1 MPKITSQLVF
11 KGKDEGVT
19 VTVRNIGKEIKQL
32 NKNYKELSKIEKTA
46 QAFTKEFL
54 EQLRRQGKTLKNV
67 GLSTV
72 QLNRASQEY
81 AATLHRSSASIK
93 INENAAKALS
103 EVQKKQIKEEKILKG
118 SQDAR
123 RRILKGLND
132 KLKEHGTLLRRVVPD
147 TELMRKAIS
156 GNVGAM
162 KKLRLETKKYIQESK
177 KANKSAFLGVRNFRN
192 LSGSFSVLRSKLLLA
207 SFAFALFS
215 RTLGKFITSASEAEE
230 ILNKFS
236 VVFGSLS
243 KNATDFA
250 DSLGESVG
258 RSSVALSD
266 MMATIQDTFVPL
278 GFSRDVSFE
287 LSKALTQLTLDVG
300 SFQNMADAEVM
311 NRFQSAI
318 VGNHEAVRRFGIS
331 ITEATIKEEALRIK
345 LIKTDRELTNQQ
357 KIIARLSLIFNGAKD
372 ATNDLLNTQD
382 SYANVLKKFNDN
394 IKDLSIGIGELLIPA
409 AKAVIEPISKLVEH
423 LKDPIVLDTYAK
435 GLGVLAAALGVAA
448 LAAGALAAKVI
459 VIGAS
464 IAGAIIWFTK
474 FMDAIASFRK
484 RGVAATSAVNRVT
497 INYVDTLELLKDAIK
512 RVDTEQKTLSIT
524 QNTLALKA
532 ADEML
537 QVETARLEILEESWK
552 MMKDKS
558 LAGMDDARAT
568 DEQRQK
574 NAELYAGQEVLVGRL
589 RTLIDNLTEQ
599 RFAMDGLGQ
608 ASEDLLQKQDVLK
621 VGFDNTG
628 VSLDFLNSTQ
638 RGIVDGLTSMSGAM
652 ATATL
657 NGQKMGD
664 AVVSSL
670 KAIAAE
676 LIANAAVYSLLNIF
690 TGGTFGATSGGLGKF
705 LFGGFAQ
712 HGMDEVVTQP
722 TMIVA
727 GEAGAERVNITPLGG
742 SSQEQAARS
751 NVNINISGGLI
762 QDDYVRNE
770 LIPALNKAVSLGAE
784 LNA

>member
-1 MPKITSQLVF
+1 
-11 KGKDEGVT
+11 
-19 VTVRNIGKEIKQL
+19 
-32 NKNYKELSKIEKTA
+32 
-46 QAFTKEFL
+46 
-54 EQLRRQGKTLKNV
+54 
-67 GLSTV
+67 
-72 QLNRASQEY
+72 
-81 AATLHRSSASIK
+81 
-93 INENAAKALS
+93 
-103 EVQKKQIKEEKILKG
+103 
-118 SQDAR
+118 
-123 RRILKGLND
+123 
-132 KLKEHGTLLRRVVPD
+132 
-147 TELMRKAIS
+147 
-156 GNVGAM
+156 
-162 KKLRLETKKYIQESK
+162 
-177 KANKSAFLGVRNFRN
+177 
-192 LSGSFSVLRSKLLLA
+192 
-207 SFAFALFS
+207 
-215 RTLGKFITSASEAEE
+215 
-230 ILNKFS
+230 
-236 VVFGSLS
+236 
-243 KNATDFA
+243 
-250 DSLGESVG
+250 
-258 RSSVALSD
+258 
-266 MMATIQDTFVPL
+266 
-278 GFSRDVSFE
+278 
-287 LSKALTQLTLDVG
+287 
-300 SFQNMADAEVM
+300 
-311 NRFQSAI
+311 
-318 VGNHEAVRRFGIS
+318 
-331 ITEATIKEEALRIK
+331 
-345 LIKTDRELTNQQ
+345 
-357 KIIARLSLIFNGAKD
+357 
-372 ATNDLLNTQD
+372 
-382 SYANVLKKFNDN
+382 
-394 IKDLSIGIGELLIPA
+394 
-409 AKAVIEPISKLVEH
+409 
-423 LKDPIVLDTYAK
+423 
-435 GLGVLAAALGVAA
+435 
-448 LAAGALAAKVI
+448 
-459 VIGAS
+459 
-464 IAGAIIWFTK
+464 
-474 FMDAIASFRK
+474 MDAIASFRK

-537 QVETARLEILEESWK
+537 QVETARLEILELSWK

-558 LAGMDDARAT
+558 LAGMEDARAT

-628 VSLDFLNSTQ
+628 VSLDSLNSTQ
-638 RGIVDGLTSMSGAM
+638 RGIVDGLTSMSSAM

-676 LIANAAVYSLLNIF
+676 LISKAAVFTLLNLF
-690 TGGTFGATSGGLGKF
+690 TGGTFGAASGGLGKF
-705 LFGGFAQ
+705 MFGGFAQ
-712 HGMDEVVTQP
+712 HGMDRVVTQP